1 MAFRREKKR
10 IGDMLINENVIT
22 QEQLEKAL
30 PIAKEKHKK
39 IGETLIELGFT
50 NELEIAKALS
60 QQLGLELVNVSAINI
75 PEEVQNLVSETVL
88 RKHVMI
94 PYAFDKNNANI
105 VHVAM
110 ADPMDMVALDDFSI
124 VTNLQVE
131 PAVATGRDILLTL
144 DKYYGDTNPTGEA
157 GTDSSSGSSSD
168 SSTTDSSNADSSQS
182 SQTADG
188 NSSQSQTG
196 DGSAADGS
204 TSTGSAKS
212 TVTGYQLYDV
222 STVMAFK
229 TEYHGLKA
237 MLGEVIGSSQKKTIS
252 TLNVSFDDS
261 TGKLTGEMLV
271 DSYFLYGLDKPY
283 EAPYIPA
290 VPHGTNNLFGTT
302 N

>member
-1 MAFRREKKR
+1 MSTRDKKL
-10 IGDMLINENVIT
+10 LIILAGVAILALTYFLIFIPQSNKRDLLKSENMNMKSQYNQIS
-22 QEQLEKAL
+22 AL
-30 PIAKEKHKK
+30 A
-39 IGETLIELGFT
+39 
-50 NELEIAKALS
+50 AKADDYTKKTKDMS
-60 QQLGLELVNVSAINI
+60 DAMQQVYDNFPSYLQIENGI
-75 PEEVQNLVSETVL
+75 
-88 RKHVMI
+88 
-94 PYAFDKNNANI
+94 
-105 VHVAM
+105 
-110 ADPMDMVALDDFSI
+110 MD
-124 VTNLQVE
+124 
-131 PAVATGRDILLTL
+131 AVAIEKSTNTNITELTVGSPTAI
-144 DKYYGDTNPTGEA
+144 DVNNPTGEA

-168 SSTTDSSNADSSQS
+168 SSTTDSSNADSLQS
-182 SQTADG
+182 FQT
-188 NSSQSQTG
+188 
-196 DGSAADGS
+196 ADGS
-204 TSTGSAKS
+204 TSSSSAKS

-237 MLGEVIGSSQKKTIS
+237 MLGKVIGSSQKKTIS

>member
-1 MAFRREKKR
+1 MSTRDKKL
-10 IGDMLINENVIT
+10 LIILAGVAILALTYFFIFVPQSNKRDSLKSENMNLKS
-22 QEQLEKAL
+22 QYNQLSAL
-30 PIAKEKHKK
+30 A
-39 IGETLIELGFT
+39 
-50 NELEIAKALS
+50 AKADDYTKKTKDMS
-60 QQLGLELVNVSAINI
+60 DAMQQVYDNFPSYLQIENGI
-75 PEEVQNLVSETVL
+75 
-88 RKHVMI
+88 
-94 PYAFDKNNANI
+94 
-105 VHVAM
+105 
-110 ADPMDMVALDDFSI
+110 MD
-124 VTNLQVE
+124 
-131 PAVATGRDILLTL
+131 AVAIEKSTNTNITELTVGSPTAI
-144 DKYYGDTNPTGEA
+144 DVNNPTGDA

-168 SSTTDSSNADSSQS
+168 SSTTDSSNADGSQA
-182 SQTADG
+182 ADS
-188 NSSQSQTG
+188 NSSQSQTD
-196 DGSAADGS
+196 DGSAAGSS
-204 TSTGSAKS
+204 TSSGSAKS

>member
-1 MAFRREKKR
+1 MSTRDKKL
-10 IGDMLINENVIT
+10 LIILAGVAILALTYFLIFIPQSNKRDSLKNENMNMKSQYNQIS
-22 QEQLEKAL
+22 AL
-30 PIAKEKHKK
+30 A
-39 IGETLIELGFT
+39 
-50 NELEIAKALS
+50 AKADDYTKKTKDMS
-60 QQLGLELVNVSAINI
+60 DAMQQVYDNFPSYLQIENGI
-75 PEEVQNLVSETVL
+75 
-88 RKHVMI
+88 
-94 PYAFDKNNANI
+94 
-105 VHVAM
+105 
-110 ADPMDMVALDDFSI
+110 MD
-124 VTNLQVE
+124 
-131 PAVATGRDILLTL
+131 AVAIEKSTNTNITELTVGSPTAI
-144 DKYYGDTNPTGEA
+144 DVNNPTGEA

-168 SSTTDSSNADSSQS
+168 SSTTDSSNADSLQS
-182 SQTADG
+182 FQT
-188 NSSQSQTG
+188 
-196 DGSAADGS
+196 ADGS
-204 TSTGSAKS
+204 TSSSSAKS

>member
-1 MAFRREKKR
+1 MSTRDKKL
-10 IGDMLINENVIT
+10 LIILAGVAILVLTYFLIFIPQSNKRDSLKSENMNLKS
-22 QEQLEKAL
+22 QYNQLSAL
-30 PIAKEKHKK
+30 A
-39 IGETLIELGFT
+39 
-50 NELEIAKALS
+50 AKADDYTKKTKDMS
-60 QQLGLELVNVSAINI
+60 DAMQQVYDNFPSYLQIENGI
-75 PEEVQNLVSETVL
+75 
-88 RKHVMI
+88 
-94 PYAFDKNNANI
+94 
-105 VHVAM
+105 
-110 ADPMDMVALDDFSI
+110 MD
-124 VTNLQVE
+124 
-131 PAVATGRDILLTL
+131 AVAIEKSTNTNITELTVGSPTAI
-144 DKYYGDTNPTGEA
+144 DVNNPTGEA
-157 GTDSSSGSSSD
+157 GTDSSSGS
-168 SSTTDSSNADSSQS
+168 TTDSSNTDSSQS

-188 NSSQSQTG
+188 NSSQSQTD
-196 DGSAADGS
+196 DGSAAGS
-204 TSTGSAKS
+204 GTSSGSAKS

>member
-1 MAFRREKKR
+1 MSTRDKKL
-10 IGDMLINENVIT
+10 LIILAGVAILALTYFLIFIPQSNKRDSLKSENMNLKS
-22 QEQLEKAL
+22 QYNQLSAL
-30 PIAKEKHKK
+30 A
-39 IGETLIELGFT
+39 
-50 NELEIAKALS
+50 AKADDYTKKTKDMS
-60 QQLGLELVNVSAINI
+60 DAMQQVYDNFPSYLQIENGI
-75 PEEVQNLVSETVL
+75 
-88 RKHVMI
+88 
-94 PYAFDKNNANI
+94 
-105 VHVAM
+105 
-110 ADPMDMVALDDFSI
+110 MD
-124 VTNLQVE
+124 
-131 PAVATGRDILLTL
+131 AVAIEKSTNTNITELTVGSPTAI
-144 DKYYGDTNPTGEA
+144 DVNNPTGEA
-157 GTDSSSGSSSD
+157 GTDSSSGS
-168 SSTTDSSNADSSQS
+168 TTDSSNTDSSQS
-182 SQTADG
+182 SLTADG
-188 NSSQSQTG
+188 NSSQSQTD
-196 DGSAADGS
+196 DGSAAGS
-204 TSTGSAKS
+204 GTSSGSAKS

>member
-1 MAFRREKKR
+1 MSTRDKKL
-10 IGDMLINENVIT
+10 LIILAGVAILALTYFLIFIPQSNKRDSLKSENMNLKS
-22 QEQLEKAL
+22 QYNQLSAL
-30 PIAKEKHKK
+30 A
-39 IGETLIELGFT
+39 
-50 NELEIAKALS
+50 AKADDYTKKTKDMS
-60 QQLGLELVNVSAINI
+60 DAMQQVYDSFPSYLQIENGI
-75 PEEVQNLVSETVL
+75 
-88 RKHVMI
+88 
-94 PYAFDKNNANI
+94 
-105 VHVAM
+105 
-110 ADPMDMVALDDFSI
+110 MD
-124 VTNLQVE
+124 
-131 PAVATGRDILLTL
+131 AVAIEKSTNTNITELTVGSPTAI
-144 DKYYGDTNPTGEA
+144 DVNNPTGEA

-168 SSTTDSSNADSSQS
+168 SSTTDSSNADSLQS
-182 SQTADG
+182 FQT
-188 NSSQSQTG
+188 
-196 DGSAADGS
+196 ADGS
-204 TSTGSAKS
+204 TSSSSAKS

-237 MLGEVIGSSQKKTIS
+237 MLGKVIGSSQKKTIS

>member
-1 MAFRREKKR
+1 MSTRDKKL
-10 IGDMLINENVIT
+10 LIILAGVAILALTYFLIFIPQSNKRNSLKSENMNLKS
-22 QEQLEKAL
+22 QYNQLSAL
-30 PIAKEKHKK
+30 A
-39 IGETLIELGFT
+39 
-50 NELEIAKALS
+50 AKADDYTKKTKDMS
-60 QQLGLELVNVSAINI
+60 DAMQQVYDNFPSYLQIENGI
-75 PEEVQNLVSETVL
+75 
-88 RKHVMI
+88 
-94 PYAFDKNNANI
+94 
-105 VHVAM
+105 
-110 ADPMDMVALDDFSI
+110 MD
-124 VTNLQVE
+124 
-131 PAVATGRDILLTL
+131 AVAIEKSTNTNITELTVGSPTAI
-144 DKYYGDTNPTGEA
+144 DVNNPTGEA
-157 GTDSSSGSSSD
+157 GTDSSSGS
-168 SSTTDSSNADSSQS
+168 TTDSSNTDSSQS

-188 NSSQSQTG
+188 NSSQSQTD
-196 DGSAADGS
+196 DGSAAGS
-204 TSTGSAKS
+204 GTSSGSAKS

>member
-1 MAFRREKKR
+1 MSTRDKKL
-10 IGDMLINENVIT
+10 LIILAGVAILALTYFLIFIPQSNKRDSLKSENMNLKS
-22 QEQLEKAL
+22 QYNQLSAL
-30 PIAKEKHKK
+30 A
-39 IGETLIELGFT
+39 
-50 NELEIAKALS
+50 AKADDYTEKTKDMS
-60 QQLGLELVNVSAINI
+60 DAMQQVYDNFPSYLQIENGI
-75 PEEVQNLVSETVL
+75 
-88 RKHVMI
+88 
-94 PYAFDKNNANI
+94 
-105 VHVAM
+105 
-110 ADPMDMVALDDFSI
+110 MD
-124 VTNLQVE
+124 
-131 PAVATGRDILLTL
+131 AVAIEKSTNTNITELTVGSPTAI
-144 DKYYGDTNPTGEA
+144 DVNNPTGEA

-168 SSTTDSSNADSSQS
+168 SGTTDSSNADNSQS

-188 NSSQSQTG
+188 
-196 DGSAADGS
+196 S
-204 TSTGSAKS
+204 TSSSSAKS

>member
-1 MAFRREKKR
+1 MSTRDKKL
-10 IGDMLINENVIT
+10 LIILAGVAILALTYFLIFMPQSNKRDSLKSENMNLKS
-22 QEQLEKAL
+22 QYNQLSAL
-30 PIAKEKHKK
+30 A
-39 IGETLIELGFT
+39 
-50 NELEIAKALS
+50 AKADDYTNKTKEMS
-60 QQLGLELVNVSAINI
+60 DAMQQVYDNFPSYLQIENGI
-75 PEEVQNLVSETVL
+75 
-88 RKHVMI
+88 
-94 PYAFDKNNANI
+94 
-105 VHVAM
+105 
-110 ADPMDMVALDDFSI
+110 MD
-124 VTNLQVE
+124 
-131 PAVATGRDILLTL
+131 AVAIEKSTNTNITELTVGSPTAI
-144 DKYYGDTNPTGEA
+144 DVNNPTGDA
-157 GTDSSSGSSSD
+157 GTDSSSGSTTDSSSTD
-168 SSTTDSSNADSSQS
+168 SSTTDSSNADNSQS

-188 NSSQSQTG
+188 NSPQSQTG
-196 DGSAADGS
+196 DGSAAGGS
-204 TSTGSAKS
+204 TSSSSAKS

>member
-1 MAFRREKKR
+1 MSTRDKKL
-10 IGDMLINENVIT
+10 LIILAGVAILALTYFLIFIPQSNKRDSLKSENMNLKS
-22 QEQLEKAL
+22 QYNQLSAL
-30 PIAKEKHKK
+30 A
-39 IGETLIELGFT
+39 
-50 NELEIAKALS
+50 AKADDYTKKTKDMS
-60 QQLGLELVNVSAINI
+60 DAMQQVYDNFPSYLQIENGI
-75 PEEVQNLVSETVL
+75 
-88 RKHVMI
+88 
-94 PYAFDKNNANI
+94 
-105 VHVAM
+105 
-110 ADPMDMVALDDFSI
+110 MD
-124 VTNLQVE
+124 
-131 PAVATGRDILLTL
+131 AVAIEKSTNTNITELTVGSPTAI
-144 DKYYGDTNPTGEA
+144 DVNNPTGEA
-157 GTDSSSGSSSD
+157 GTDSSSGS
-168 SSTTDSSNADSSQS
+168 TTDSSNTDSSQS

-188 NSSQSQTG
+188 NSSQSQTD
-196 DGSAADGS
+196 DGSAAGS
-204 TSTGSAKS
+204 GTSSGSAKS

-261 TGKLTGEMLV
+261 TGKLTGEILV

>member
-1 MAFRREKKR
+1 MSTRDKKL
-10 IGDMLINENVIT
+10 LIILAGVAILALTYFLIFIPQSNKRDSLKSENMNLKS
-22 QEQLEKAL
+22 QYNQLSAL
-30 PIAKEKHKK
+30 A
-39 IGETLIELGFT
+39 
-50 NELEIAKALS
+50 AKADDYTKKTKDMS
-60 QQLGLELVNVSAINI
+60 DAMQQVYDNFPSYLQIENGI
-75 PEEVQNLVSETVL
+75 
-88 RKHVMI
+88 
-94 PYAFDKNNANI
+94 
-105 VHVAM
+105 
-110 ADPMDMVALDDFSI
+110 MD
-124 VTNLQVE
+124 
-131 PAVATGRDILLTL
+131 AVAIEKSTNTNITELTVGSPTAI
-144 DKYYGDTNPTGEA
+144 DVNNPTGEA
-157 GTDSSSGSSSD
+157 GTDSSSGS
-168 SSTTDSSNADSSQS
+168 TTDSSNTDSSQS

-188 NSSQSQTG
+188 NSSQSQTD
-196 DGSAADGS
+196 DGSAAGS
-204 TSTGSAKS
+204 GTSSGSAKS
-212 TVTGYQLYDV
+212 TVTGYQLYDA

>member
-1 MAFRREKKR
+1 MSTRDKKL
-10 IGDMLINENVIT
+10 LIILAGVAILALTYFFIFVPQSNKRDSLKSENMNLKS
-22 QEQLEKAL
+22 QYNQLSAL
-30 PIAKEKHKK
+30 A
-39 IGETLIELGFT
+39 
-50 NELEIAKALS
+50 AKADDYTNKTKEMS
-60 QQLGLELVNVSAINI
+60 DAMQQVYDNFPSYLQIENGI
-75 PEEVQNLVSETVL
+75 
-88 RKHVMI
+88 
-94 PYAFDKNNANI
+94 
-105 VHVAM
+105 
-110 ADPMDMVALDDFSI
+110 MD
-124 VTNLQVE
+124 
-131 PAVATGRDILLTL
+131 AVAIEKSTNTNITELTVGSPTAI
-144 DKYYGDTNPTGEA
+144 DVNNPTGDA
-157 GTDSSSGSSSD
+157 GTDSSSGSGTD
-168 SSTTDSSNADSSQS
+168 SSTTDSSNADSSQATDS
-182 SQTADG
+182 

-196 DGSAADGS
+196 DGSTAEGS

>member
-1 MAFRREKKR
+1 MSTRDKKL
-10 IGDMLINENVIT
+10 LIILAGVAILALTYFLIFIPQSNKRDSLKSENMNLKS
-22 QEQLEKAL
+22 QYNQLSAL
-30 PIAKEKHKK
+30 A
-39 IGETLIELGFT
+39 
-50 NELEIAKALS
+50 AKADDYTKKTKDMS
-60 QQLGLELVNVSAINI
+60 DAMQQVYDNFPSYLQIENGI
-75 PEEVQNLVSETVL
+75 
-88 RKHVMI
+88 
-94 PYAFDKNNANI
+94 
-105 VHVAM
+105 
-110 ADPMDMVALDDFSI
+110 MD
-124 VTNLQVE
+124 
-131 PAVATGRDILLTL
+131 AVAIEKSTNTNITELTVGSPTAI
-144 DKYYGDTNPTGEA
+144 DVNNPTGEA

-168 SSTTDSSNADSSQS
+168 SSTTESSNADSSQ
-182 SQTADG
+182 
-188 NSSQSQTG
+188 SSQSQTG

>member
-1 MAFRREKKR
+1 MSTRDKKL
-10 IGDMLINENVIT
+10 LIILAGVAILALTYFLIFIPQSNKRDSLKSENMNLKS
-22 QEQLEKAL
+22 QYNQLSAL
-30 PIAKEKHKK
+30 A
-39 IGETLIELGFT
+39 
-50 NELEIAKALS
+50 AKADDYTEKTKDMS
-60 QQLGLELVNVSAINI
+60 DAMQQVYDNFPSYLQIENGI
-75 PEEVQNLVSETVL
+75 
-88 RKHVMI
+88 
-94 PYAFDKNNANI
+94 
-105 VHVAM
+105 
-110 ADPMDMVALDDFSI
+110 MD
-124 VTNLQVE
+124 
-131 PAVATGRDILLTL
+131 AVAIEKSTNTNITELTVGSPTAI
-144 DKYYGDTNPTGEA
+144 DVNNPTGEA

-188 NSSQSQTG
+188 N
-196 DGSAADGS
+196 

>member
-1 MAFRREKKR
+1 MSTRDKKL
-10 IGDMLINENVIT
+10 LIILAGVAILALTYFLIFIPQSNKRDSLKSENMNLKS
-22 QEQLEKAL
+22 QYNQLSAL
-30 PIAKEKHKK
+30 A
-39 IGETLIELGFT
+39 
-50 NELEIAKALS
+50 AKADDYTKKTKDMS
-60 QQLGLELVNVSAINI
+60 DAMQQVYDSFPSYLQIENGI
-75 PEEVQNLVSETVL
+75 
-88 RKHVMI
+88 
-94 PYAFDKNNANI
+94 
-105 VHVAM
+105 
-110 ADPMDMVALDDFSI
+110 MD
-124 VTNLQVE
+124 
-131 PAVATGRDILLTL
+131 AVAIEKSTNTNITELTVGSPTAI
-144 DKYYGDTNPTGEA
+144 DVNNPTGEA
-157 GTDSSSGSSSD
+157 GTDSSSGS
-168 SSTTDSSNADSSQS
+168 TTDSSNTDSSQS

-188 NSSQSQTG
+188 NSSQSQTD
-196 DGSAADGS
+196 DGSAAGS
-204 TSTGSAKS
+204 GTSSGSAKS

>member
-1 MAFRREKKR
+1 MSTRDKKL
-10 IGDMLINENVIT
+10 LIILAGVAILALTYFLIFVPQSNKRDSLKSENMNLKS
-22 QEQLEKAL
+22 QYNQLSAL
-30 PIAKEKHKK
+30 A
-39 IGETLIELGFT
+39 
-50 NELEIAKALS
+50 AKADDYTNKTKEMS
-60 QQLGLELVNVSAINI
+60 DAMQQVYDNFPSYLQIENGI
-75 PEEVQNLVSETVL
+75 
-88 RKHVMI
+88 
-94 PYAFDKNNANI
+94 
-105 VHVAM
+105 
-110 ADPMDMVALDDFSI
+110 MD
-124 VTNLQVE
+124 
-131 PAVATGRDILLTL
+131 AVAIEKSTNTNITELTVGSPTAI
-144 DKYYGDTNPTGEA
+144 DVNNPTGDA
-157 GTDSSSGSSSD
+157 GTDSSSGSSTD
-168 SSTTDSSNADSSQS
+168 SSTTDSSNADSSQA
-182 SQTADG
+182 ADS
-188 NSSQSQTG
+188 NSSQSQTT
-196 DGSAADGS
+196 DGSTGDGS

>member
-1 MAFRREKKR
+1 MSARDKKLLIILAGIAVLALTYFFVFAPQANKREK
-10 IGDMLINENVIT
+10 LQSENM
-22 QEQLEKAL
+22 QLKSQYNQL
-30 PIAKEKHKK
+30 S
-39 IGETLIELGFT
+39 TLA
-50 NELEIAKALS
+50 AKADEYTEKTKMMS
-60 QQLGLELVNVSAINI
+60 DEMQ
-75 PEEVQNLVSETVL
+75 TVYDNFPSYL
-88 RKHVMI
+88 QI
-94 PYAFDKNNANI
+94 ENGI
-105 VHVAM
+105 
-110 ADPMDMVALDDFSI
+110 MD
-124 VTNLQVE
+124 
-131 PAVATGRDILLTL
+131 AVAIEKSTNTNITELTVGSPTAI
-144 DKYYGDTNPTGEA
+144 DVNNPTGDA

-188 NSSQSQTG
+188 
-196 DGSAADGS
+196 S
-204 TSTGSAKS
+204 TSSSSTKS

-229 TEYHGLKA
+229 TEYHGLKT

>member
-1 MAFRREKKR
+1 MSTRDKKL
-10 IGDMLINENVIT
+10 LIILAGVAILALTYFFIFVPQSNKRNSLKNENMNLKS
-22 QEQLEKAL
+22 QYNQLSAL
-30 PIAKEKHKK
+30 A
-39 IGETLIELGFT
+39 
-50 NELEIAKALS
+50 AKADDYTNKTKEMS
-60 QQLGLELVNVSAINI
+60 DAMQQVYDNFPSYLQIENGI
-75 PEEVQNLVSETVL
+75 
-88 RKHVMI
+88 
-94 PYAFDKNNANI
+94 
-105 VHVAM
+105 
-110 ADPMDMVALDDFSI
+110 MD
-124 VTNLQVE
+124 
-131 PAVATGRDILLTL
+131 AVAIEKSTNTNITELTVGSPTAI
-144 DKYYGDTNPTGEA
+144 DVNNPTGEA
-157 GTDSSSGSSSD
+157 GTDSSSGSTTDSGSTD
-168 SSTTDSSNADSSQS
+168 SSTTDSSNTDSSQS

-188 NSSQSQTG
+188 NSSQSQTD
-196 DGSAADGS
+196 DGSAAGS
-204 TSTGSAKS
+204 GTSSGSAKS

>member
-1 MAFRREKKR
+1 MSTRDKKL
-10 IGDMLINENVIT
+10 LIILAGVAILALTYFLIFIPQSNKRDSLKSENMNLKS
-22 QEQLEKAL
+22 QYNQLSAL
-30 PIAKEKHKK
+30 A
-39 IGETLIELGFT
+39 
-50 NELEIAKALS
+50 AKADDYTEKTKDMS
-60 QQLGLELVNVSAINI
+60 DAMQQVYDNFPSYLQIENGI
-75 PEEVQNLVSETVL
+75 
-88 RKHVMI
+88 
-94 PYAFDKNNANI
+94 
-105 VHVAM
+105 
-110 ADPMDMVALDDFSI
+110 MD
-124 VTNLQVE
+124 
-131 PAVATGRDILLTL
+131 AVAIEKSTNTNITELTVGSPTAI
-144 DKYYGDTNPTGEA
+144 DVNNPTGEA

-182 SQTADG
+182 SQTA
-188 NSSQSQTG
+188 

>member
-1 MAFRREKKR
+1 MSTRDKKL
-10 IGDMLINENVIT
+10 LIILAGVAILALTYFLIFIPQSNKRDSLKSENMNLKS
-22 QEQLEKAL
+22 QYNQLSAL
-30 PIAKEKHKK
+30 A
-39 IGETLIELGFT
+39 
-50 NELEIAKALS
+50 AKADDYTKKTKDMS
-60 QQLGLELVNVSAINI
+60 DAMQQVYDNFPSYLQIENGI
-75 PEEVQNLVSETVL
+75 
-88 RKHVMI
+88 
-94 PYAFDKNNANI
+94 
-105 VHVAM
+105 
-110 ADPMDMVALDDFSI
+110 MD
-124 VTNLQVE
+124 
-131 PAVATGRDILLTL
+131 AVAIEKSTNTNITELTV
-144 DKYYGDTNPTGEA
+144 DSPTAIDVNNPTGEA
-157 GTDSSSGSSSD
+157 GTDSSSGS
-168 SSTTDSSNADSSQS
+168 TTDSSNTDSSQS

-188 NSSQSQTG
+188 NSSQSQTD
-196 DGSAADGS
+196 DGSAAGS
-204 TSTGSAKS
+204 GTSSGSAKS